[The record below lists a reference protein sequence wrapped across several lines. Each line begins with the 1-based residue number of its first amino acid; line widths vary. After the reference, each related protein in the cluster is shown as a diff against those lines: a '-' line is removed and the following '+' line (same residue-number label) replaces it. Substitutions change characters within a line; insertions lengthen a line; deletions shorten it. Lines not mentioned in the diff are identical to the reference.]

1 MSTDR
6 ILYIDVTDGIP
17 DEIPAGQNICFVF
30 LPHLDYKGMYDMEE
44 QAAKRGFGFMIIPIT
59 LPVLDLA
66 NQMEYAGVTLT
77 EKLLTDIPRAI
88 RAVAIEAMNQ

>member
-1 MSTDR
+1 MNTER
-6 ILYIDVTDGIP
+6 MLFVDVTDGIP
-17 DEIPAGQNICFVF
+17 DDLPSEQNICFVF

-77 EKLLTDIPRAI
+77 EKLLTDIPKAI